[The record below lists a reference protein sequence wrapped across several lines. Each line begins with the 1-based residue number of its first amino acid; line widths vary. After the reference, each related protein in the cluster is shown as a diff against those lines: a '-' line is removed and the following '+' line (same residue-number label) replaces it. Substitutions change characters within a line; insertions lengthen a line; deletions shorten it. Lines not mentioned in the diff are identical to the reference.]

1 MAAAVLETFK
11 IPISWTELLKRT
23 GKEFMADDCLG
34 LAAQLAYYFFLALF
48 PTLLFLL
55 ALASFFPLGDFAAN
69 AVESLKTVAP
79 PAILDIIREQIQ
91 HISDGDHGGL
101 LTVGALGA
109 LWSSSAALI
118 SIVGALNRAYDI
130 EEGRPWW
137 KVRLV
142 AIGLTLTLALLV
154 LLSFALILAG
164 PTAAESL
171 AERFGLGAAFE
182 WTWKILQW
190 PIAFALV
197 TLAVGIVYHFGPDAE
212 QSWEWVSPGAV
223 VGTALWLLAS
233 LAFKLYVSN
242 FTDYNAAYGTIGGV
256 MVLLL
261 WFYISGLALLAGA
274 EMNAEIEH
282 ASPYGKEPGEKVPGQ
297 RKKLGRLAARDYEER
312 QRRLSPATKAKVA
325 ASVAADV
332 ARAQPTFVTKLA
344 GALLVLFR
352 PKDK

>member
-1 MAAAVLETFK
+1 MPLAVLETFK

-69 AVESLKTVAP
+69 AVESLRTVAP
-79 PAILDIIREQIQ
+79 PDILNIIREQIER
-91 HISDGDHGGL
+91 ISNGDDGGL

-118 SIVGALNRAYDI
+118 SIVSALNRAYDI

-142 AIGLTLTLALLV
+142 AIGLTLTLAVLV
-154 LLSFALILAG
+154 LVSFALILAG
-164 PTAAESL
+164 PTVAESL
-171 AERFGLGAAFE
+171 ANRTGLGPVFE
-182 WTWKILQW
+182 WTWKIVQW
-190 PIAFALV
+190 PLVFALV
-197 TLAVGIVYHFGPDAE
+197 TTAVGVVYHFGPDAE
-212 QSWEWVSPGAV
+212 QSWEWVTPGAV
-223 VGTALWLLAS
+223 VATVLWLVVS
-233 LAFKLYVSN
+233 LVFKLYVSN

-261 WFYISGLALLAGA
+261 WFYLSGLALLAGA
-274 EMNAEIEH
+274 EMNAEVEH
-282 ASPYGKEPGEKVPGQ
+282 ASPHGKAPGEKVPGQ
-297 RKKLGRLAARDYEER
+297 TKKLGRLAAKEYEA
-312 QRRLSPATKAKVA
+312 QKRRESPETKAKVV

-332 ARAQPTFVTKLA
+332 ARAKPTFLTKLA
-344 GALLVLFR
+344 GAVLVLFR